1 MKVAEKEKKEEV
13 ATTMTDGIVD
23 LLLNTLENSKN
34 KEDKGLAKKELRKL
48 ALMGMVK
55 NTN

>member
-13 ATTMTDGIVD
+13 TTTMTDGIVD

-48 ALMGMVK
+48 ALLGMVK